1 MVESQTVIIMAHS
14 FKKRI
19 AIVDDHPIMRKGL
32 VSTLESEPG
41 YEVVAQFE
49 KAEDVLEKYKEL
61 NADLIIVDVSLPG
74 MNGIEL
80 VKNLIFQHPD
90 LLSLFV
96 SRHEVSLYA
105 ERALRAGARGY
116 VMKFEP
122 SDVLLKAVR
131 KVLNGGMFVSEE
143 ISEKLLLN
151 AMSGKS
157 GTIES
162 PVEVLSDRELE
173 VFELTGRGKSSAEI
187 AEQLHL
193 AVKTIETYRFRI
205 KEKLNFKNSTEFIF
219 YAVKWVESEKYV

>member
-1 MVESQTVIIMAHS
+1 MAHS

-19 AIVDDHPIMRKGL
+19 VIVDDHPIMRKGL
-32 VSTLESEPG
+32 ASTLEAEPG

-49 KAEDVLEKYKEL
+49 RAEDALEKFRGLE
-61 NADLIIVDVSLPG
+61 ADLIIVDVSLPG
-74 MNGIEL
+74 MSGIEL
-80 VKNLIFQHPD
+80 VKNLLFQFPD
-90 LLSLFV
+90 VKSLVV

-105 ERALRAGARGY
+105 ERALRAGAKGY
-116 VMKFEP
+116 VMKFE
-122 SDVLLKAVR
+122 SSEILLKAVR

-162 PVEVLSDRELE
+162 PVDVLSDRELE
-173 VFELTGRGKSSAEI
+173 VFELTGRGKSSSEI

-193 AVKTIETYRFRI
+193 AIKTIETYRFRI
-205 KEKLNFKNSTEFIF
+205 KEKLNFKNSTELIF
-219 YAVKWVESEKYV
+219 YAVKWVDSEKFV